1 MSQRVDRA
9 LCTSS
14 VALCRQPGAKHIKE
28 CSLLPVHSLHACE
41 NDTSLW
47 SSGKLQRM
55 IMEPADT
62 QAEKHMQTKTMRNR
76 DDHACICCFWGWG
89 WALFEFTNN
98 QYTVHKHQMNFIL
111 MQLVNCLRTI
121 TALNWAS
128 EVYYLE
134 LNYYSKD
141 WGQ

>member
-1 MSQRVDRA
+1 MSQRVECA

-14 VALCRQPGAKHIKE
+14 VVLCRQQGAKHIKE
-28 CSLLPVHSLHACE
+28 CSLHPVHSLHACE
-41 NDTSLW
+41 HDTSLW
-47 SSGKLQRM
+47 SSVKLQRL

-62 QAEKHMQTKTMRNR
+62 QAEKHQETHAGR
-76 DDHACICCFWGWG
+76 DDEKPWWSHVYLLLLSRCSNLPI
-89 WALFEFTNN
+89 TNM
-98 QYTVHKHQMNFIL
+98 HKHQMNFIL

-134 LNYYSKD
+134 LNYHSKD